1 MKDKLENSHH
11 QLPDFMIP
19 DYTVFFIL
27 LTLSI
32 ISFIITYLLYRRNK
46 RINSEPLMPFIK
58 TTREL
63 PKLSNYTKI

>member
-1 MKDKLENSHH
+1 MKDK
-11 QLPDFMIP
+11 LPDFMIP

-27 LTLSI
+27 LALSI
-32 ISFIITYLLYRRNK
+32 ISAIFTYLLYRRNK

-63 PKLSNYTKI
+63 PKLSNYTKV